1 MPTLEGSTL
10 ESCGCGNCHRH
21 HVGSSHFQYVA
32 NVEQIIH
39 RVNFVAFDRLIYNR
53 PVCHSVRALLRLP
66 FVDRALCHRP
76 LCHRPLCH
84 RPLCHRT
91 LCHRPLCH
99 RPLCHFKGR
108 LNIVKG
114 MTMHIDYEVLDTC
127 KSRARD
133 A

>member
-1 MPTLEGSTL
+1 
-10 ESCGCGNCHRH
+10 
-21 HVGSSHFQYVA
+21 VGGATAIVIMLAPATSKSVA

-53 PVCHSVRALLRLP
+53 PVCHIVRALLRLP

-76 LCHRPLCH
+76 
-84 RPLCHRT
+84 